1 MSGFWSGFA
10 KGWEAES
17 ERIERR
23 KLFQQELNEKRVA
36 TLADLYPKLARARA
50 GVGTGGTGDDATP
63 STDPASA
70 EHNRQFLLN
79 AGYTPA
85 QIAEL
90 NSKGGVY
97 ALQAAVDATSK
108 YNKPENPFTDTTR
121 NMVVDSI
128 VVTQAERGEVPSVD
142 EVAEMLGMPDL
153 MANLE
158 PDQRAILDLMET
170 EANQPQAPY
179 VSSTFTGAPEPIRLE
194 EANQATAIV
203 EKTMLTLLA
212 QKKAEAEALVR
223 EATDSGVKEQAV
235 MDADRYSKA
244 MEELKAGNTLPAAE
258 IVGIDAIGPLLENN
272 PRFKTNTG
280 VFGPY
285 AHIAD
290 AYLQG
295 GQPVPEA
302 KAPKAY
308 TDRAQIEADVN
319 AGLLQ
324 DGDIV
329 IFEGKAQP
337 INLVD

>member
-1 MSGFWSGFA
+1 MGFWSGFA

-50 GVGTGGTGDDATP
+50 GISGVGSGEDATP
-63 STDPASA
+63 SAGPASA
-70 EHNRQFLLN
+70 QHNEDFLLN

-158 PDQRAILDLMET
+158 PDQRAILGLMET

-179 VSSTFTGAPEPIRLE
+179 VSSTFTGAPEPIRTE
-194 EANQATAIV
+194 EASQAVNMANQA
-203 EKTMLTLLA
+203 LLA
-212 QKKAEAEALVR
+212 KLAEKKAESDASGDFETSMYIEKEMEA
-223 EATDSGVKEQAV
+223 VKE
-235 MDADRYSKA
+235 
-244 MEELKAGNTLPAAE
+244 GNVIPG
-258 IVGIDAIGPLLENN
+258 INRVGGEVIGPFLENN
-272 PRFKTNTG
+272 PRLKGNVG
-280 VFGPY
+280 LLGPW
-285 AHIAD
+285 ASA
-290 AYLQG
+290 AESYLQG

-302 KAPKAY
+302 KAPKVY